1 MIPGRNSDSREFL
14 IDADGAKL
22 VGTLTVPS
30 SVRGLVLFA
39 HGSGS
44 SRHSPRNRYV
54 AQILLSHA
62 IGIVLFDL
70 LTHEEESVDRSSG
83 EFRFN
88 IPFLAKR
95 LVGATHCALNTPD
108 VSKLKIGYFGAST
121 GAGAALVAAAELPGV
136 IAAIVSR
143 GGRPDLAG
151 AALRGVRAPT
161 LLIVGSEDKPVI
173 DMNKKALEELGCA
186 EKKLVLVPGATH
198 LFEEPGTLAKAA
210 NLAADWFAKYFSIAG
225 KTQAQNVVDGK
236 VTLYA
241 RKAA

>member
-22 VGTLTVPS
+22 VGTLIVPS
-30 SVRGLVLFA
+30 SARGLVLFA

-70 LTHEEESVDRSSG
+70 LTHEEESVDQSSG

-95 LVGATHCALNTPD
+95 L
-108 VSKLKIGYFGAST
+108 
-121 GAGAALVAAAELPGV
+121 AGCSWFERRKKCQRKRR
-136 IAAIVSR
+136 SR
-143 GGRPDLAG
+143 RRRNQP
-151 AALRGVRAPT
+151 
-161 LLIVGSEDKPVI
+161 
-173 DMNKKALEELGCA
+173 
-186 EKKLVLVPGATH
+186 
-198 LFEEPGTLAKAA
+198 
-210 NLAADWFAKYFSIAG
+210 
-225 KTQAQNVVDGK
+225 
-236 VTLYA
+236 
-241 RKAA
+241 